1 MIAVPVAVPEIVLP
15 TTLRPAGKPWTHTVA
30 PGDATITATN
40 GRPIGPPRFADVM
53 VGSGQGSIVMVAVV
67 VATAPHAAVA
77 VTVNVPASVGVPEM
91 TLPLRVRPA
100 GSESTVTVVPGE
112 RASVE
117 RNGRPTV
124 PVVRLAVIVGS
135 GQAPTAMS
143 TEADA
148 PQGAVTVAW
157 IVPVAVGVPVMT
169 LSLRVRPAGRPITAS
184 VAPGVSVNA
193 VAKGSPTVPV
203 RTDAVIVGTGQALM
217 GISRLAV
224 VPQAAVAV
232 T

>member
-40 GRPIGPPRFADVM
+40 GRPAVPPRFVEVI
-53 VGSGQGSIVMVAVV
+53 VGSGQGSMVMFVVAV
-67 VATAPHAAVA
+67 APHAAVA
-77 VTVNVPASVGVPEM
+77 VIVAVPAAAGVPEL
-91 TLPLRVRPA
+91 TFPARVRPA
-100 GSESTVTVVPGE
+100 G
-112 RASVE
+112 RW
-117 RNGRPTV
+117 
-124 PVVRLAVIVGS
+124 LAVIVGS

-148 PQGAVTVAW
+148 PQGAVTIAW

-169 LSLRVRPAGRPITAS
+169 LPLRVRPAGRPLTAS

-193 VAKGSPTVPV
+193 VARGSPTVPV
-203 RTDAVIVGTGQALM
+203 RTDAVMAGSGQALM
-217 GISRLAV
+217 GMSRLAV
-224 VPQAAVAV
+224 APQAAVAV